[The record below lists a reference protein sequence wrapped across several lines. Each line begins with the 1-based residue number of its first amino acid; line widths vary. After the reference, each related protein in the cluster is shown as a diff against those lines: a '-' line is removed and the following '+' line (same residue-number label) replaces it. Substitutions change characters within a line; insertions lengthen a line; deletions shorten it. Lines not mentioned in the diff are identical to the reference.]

1 MSEQSELARDLSA
14 ESGLGQD
21 RAHSARMYDYYLGG
35 KTNYIVDREAAR
47 EVAALFPA
55 IEVAT
60 RANRA
65 YTHRAGRFLAR
76 QGVRQFVDVGIGMP
90 ATPNLHEVVQ
100 ALVPDATVVY
110 VDNDPIVLVYA
121 DELENGTPEGVTRC
135 VEADVRQ
142 PNELLT
148 AVERTG
154 CIDFDQPVA
163 LSLHA
168 LLDFI
173 PDDLNPHQIVD
184 QLLGWLA
191 PNSYLSLTH
200 CTGDFSPKAWR
211 AVVDAYGQ
219 RGIPVQART
228 KDEVLRFFH
237 ELDLVDPGLTV
248 AHRWR
253 PDPESG
259 PMASDRQ
266 IALYA
271 GVARKQDI
279 AERARRSAMIAAAA
293 YGSGSSICHREH
305 PQHTL
310 N

>member
-1 MSEQSELARDLSA
+1 MRELRTD
-14 ESGLGQD
+14 SGLGQD

-35 KTNYIVDREAAR
+35 KSNYIVDRQAA
-47 EVAALFPA
+47 EELVTLFPA
-55 IEVAT
+55 IAVAA

-65 YTHRAGRFLAR
+65 YMHRAGRFLAR

-90 ATPNLHEVVQ
+90 AMPNLHEVVQ
-100 ALVPDATVVY
+100 SLVPDATVVY

-121 DELENGTPEGVTRC
+121 DELGNGTPEGAIRC

-142 PNELLT
+142 PNELLA

-173 PDDLNPHQIVD
+173 PDELHPHQIVG

-200 CTGDFSPKAWR
+200 CTGDFSPDAWR
-211 AVVDAYGQ
+211 AVVDAYGH
-219 RGIPVQART
+219 RGVPVRART
-228 KDEVLRFFH
+228 KDEVRRFFH

-253 PDPESG
+253 PAPESG
-259 PMASDRQ
+259 PMVPDKRV
-266 IALYA
+266 ALYA
-271 GVARKQDI
+271 AVAREST
-279 AERARRSAMIAAAA
+279 A
-293 YGSGSSICHREH
+293 
-305 PQHTL
+305 L
-310 N
+310 